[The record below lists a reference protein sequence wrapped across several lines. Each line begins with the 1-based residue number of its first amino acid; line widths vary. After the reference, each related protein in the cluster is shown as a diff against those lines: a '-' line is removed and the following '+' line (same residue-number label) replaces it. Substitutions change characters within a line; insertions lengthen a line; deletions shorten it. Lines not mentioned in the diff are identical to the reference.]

1 MTKKQEYMTAII
13 TLLTRIPPAVTASN
27 KLNLTD
33 VNTFSEDFYEQLLNL
48 VYGYRLKNANEFDPN
63 AAAIDLRDTDNKIAI
78 QVTSTSSLKKT
89 QKTVEKFIEHGLFN
103 KLNRLIIL
111 NIVKKSKHK
120 ECSIGDDQFS
130 IDTEKDIWDINDIL
144 RDIKYLTDIAKIKSI
159 RDFLRKELQD
169 DPVSTLPNEV
179 NTILA
184 IIEMLSNER
193 HPGAGNGF
201 IEDPDPDNKINKRFS
216 DHSEYLKNR
225 YYDLYI
231 EYGKILDTIGEE
243 SDIGGQA
250 LRRAGTYLKGYSD
263 EVLTNSGGDPKVALG
278 VLVGN
283 FKGYLSN
290 LGFSFDSCAAEFYVV
305 DQLIQCNVFP
315 VRKVSNG

>member
-13 TLLTRIPPAVTASN
+13 TLLTRIPPVVTASN

-48 VYGYRLKNANEFDPN
+48 VYGYRLKNENEFDPN
-63 AAAIDLRDTDNKIAI
+63 AAAIDLRDTGNKVAI

-89 QKTVEKFIEHGLFN
+89 QKTVEKFIEHGLF
-103 KLNRLIIL
+103 KKFKRLIIL

-144 RDIKYLTDIAKIKSI
+144 RDIKYLTDIEKIKSI

-169 DPVSTLPNEV
+169 EPVSTLPNEV
-179 NTILA
+179 NTILSM
-184 IIEMLSNER
+184 IEMLSNES
-193 HPGAGNGF
+193 HPHAGNGF

-231 EYGKILDTIGEE
+231 EYGKILGTIKEE
-243 SDIGGQA
+243 SDIDGQA

-278 VLVGN
+278 VLVDN
-283 FKGYLSN
+283 FKVHLSN
-290 LGFSFDSCAAEFYVV
+290 LGFSFDSCAAEFYIV

-315 VRKVSNG
+315 LRKVSNG

>member
-48 VYGYRLKNANEFDPN
+48 VYDYGLKNANEFYPN
-63 AAAIDLRDTDNKIAI
+63 AAAIDLRDTGNKIAI

-89 QKTVEKFIEHGLFN
+89 QKTVEKFIKHGMFN
-103 KLNRLIIL
+103 KFKRLIIL

-144 RDIKYLTDIAKIKSI
+144 RDIKYFTDIAKIKSI

-169 DPVSTLPNEV
+169 EPVSTLPNEV
-179 NTILA
+179 NTMLA
-184 IIEMLSNER
+184 IIEMLSNES
-193 HPGAGNGF
+193 HPDAGNGF
-201 IEDPDPDNKINKRFS
+201 IEDPDPDNKINKRFF
-216 DHSEYLKNR
+216 DHSEYLKSR

-231 EYGKILDTIGEE
+231 EYGKILDTINEE

-278 VLVGN
+278 ALVEN
-283 FKGYLSN
+283 FKGNLSS
-290 LGFSFDSCAAEFYVV
+290 LGFSFDSCAAEFYIV